1 MAKYEVKDIN
11 KNGVKDDWEI
21 AKYAK
26 ANAAAEESPTKMI
39 GGVAGAMAQQTGAI
53 DQTTGMSTQLNQ
65 LTPNPYPN
73 QNALGPAQASTIP
86 GMMGQNI
93 PGTVNNVMPQT
104 GARGP
109 LGMHTP
115 EHKKNEVNLSASQN
129 TQKSETDANK
139 TTSSLRGGVDYKRGN
154 LGLNA
159 SGDSNKNYKFGL
171 QLSNKKGNVSGGVNY
186 DTGQF
191 GNTVSGNIKLRF

>member
-1 MAKYEVKDIN
+1 MGTPN
-11 KNGVKDDWEI
+11 
-21 AKYAK
+21 
-26 ANAAAEESPTKMI
+26 KMI
-39 GGVAGAMAQQTGAI
+39 GGIAGAMAQQTGAI

-93 PGTVNNVMPQT
+93 PGTINNVMPQT

-115 EHKKNEVNLSASQN
+115 EHKKNEININASQN

-139 TTSSLRGGVDYKRGN
+139 TTSSLSGGVDYKRDN
-154 LGLNA
+154 FRLSA
-159 SGDSNKNYKFGL
+159 SGNTNQNYNFGL
-171 QLSNKKGNVSGGVNY
+171 SLSNKKGNVSGGVNY
-186 DTGQF
+186 NTNQF
-191 GNTVSGNIKLRF
+191 NNTVSGNIKLRF

>member
-11 KNGVKDDWEI
+11 KNGVEDDWEI

-26 ANAAAEESPTKMI
+26 ANAAAEGSPTKMI
-39 GGVAGAMAQQTGAI
+39 GGIAGAMAQQTGAI

-93 PGTVNNVMPQT
+93 PGTINNVMPQA

-109 LGMHTP
+109 LGMHHTDQ
-115 EHKKNEVNLSASQN
+115 KKNEININASQN

-139 TTSSLRGGVDYKRGN
+139 TTSSLGGGISYDRGN

-159 SGDSNKNYKFGL
+159 SGNSNKDYNFGL
-171 QLSNKKGNVSGGVNY
+171 RLSNKSGNISGGVNY
-186 DTGQF
+186 NMGQLN
-191 GNTVSGNIKLRF
+191 NTVSGNIKLRF